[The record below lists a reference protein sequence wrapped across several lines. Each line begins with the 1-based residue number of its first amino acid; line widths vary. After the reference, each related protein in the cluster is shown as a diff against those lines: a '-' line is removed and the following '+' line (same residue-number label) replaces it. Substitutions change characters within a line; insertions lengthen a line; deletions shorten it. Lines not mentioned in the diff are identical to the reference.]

1 MDSEEKLAWDSD
13 LVCLVLIGSNE
24 RGEMVT
30 HLVNADEADVVP
42 PECWT
47 IVHQHNC
54 RYMGIL
60 GIKDGL
66 VEAAPADAN
75 PATFRALTAVDVTEA
90 FIRYATGK
98 LTEKRKPVKSDG
110 VDWLK
115 KLMSLPDDRVN

>member
-1 MDSEEKLAWDSD
+1 
-13 LVCLVLIGSNE
+13 
-24 RGEMVT
+24 
-30 HLVNADEADVVP
+30 
-42 PECWT
+42 
-47 IVHQHNC
+47 
-54 RYMGIL
+54 MGIL